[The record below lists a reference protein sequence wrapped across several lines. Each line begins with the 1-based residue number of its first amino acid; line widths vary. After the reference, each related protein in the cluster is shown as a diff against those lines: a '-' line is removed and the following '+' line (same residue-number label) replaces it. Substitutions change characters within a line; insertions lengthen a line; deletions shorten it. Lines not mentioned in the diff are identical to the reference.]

1 MKTISVVEFQ
11 RNAERWIDAVRR
23 GETLLLTHR
32 GEAVARL
39 EPIRA
44 EASTVRADDPL
55 LRVEDFAVDGAGGS
69 LTNEEI
75 DRLVHGP

>member
-1 MKTISVVEFQ
+1 TISVEEFQ
-11 RNAERWIDAVRR
+11 RNAERWIDAVRS
-23 GETLLLTHR
+23 GETLVLTHR

-55 LRVEDFAVDGAGGS
+55 LRVEDFAVVGAGGS
-69 LTNEEI
+69 FTDEEI
-75 DRLVHGP
+75 DGLVYGT